1 MAGASLRQDRVES
14 WELGT
19 GGSSF
24 QPETLPVKK
33 NESVAEATA
42 LGMIKER
49 VVAWRGGRAVTS
61 RRTTNL
67 LVDRGD
73 ADCWELG
80 KSNSGTSIGSG
91 GSSRRGSTPLS
102 TPQRVLPTGLQS
114 PASYSQATFK
124 KSSKQPTSSKL
135 REWGS
140 VSDTTLRT
148 LERDRRL
155 DTWLKRHGLSLPLV
169 KVAVQTAIAML
180 GICLWMTV
188 PLIYG
193 VTLDEWSSPSWAGI
207 TVILLLEPTAGAT
220 LAKTVLRV
228 GGTVVGACFSSWLLE
243 ALRFAL
249 PAVDATLVCCTLP
262 PFCAL
267 CAYCKARYKPY
278 AYFWTVC
285 SLTPTI
291 VVLFS
296 FTEPE
301 EQRWYFAVYR
311 CLNVVLGAL
320 LVLAIAKIPPLAVC
334 APHAP
339 PAPYAPPAPP
349 APPASPAPPP
359 P

>member
-155 DTWLKRHGLSLPLV
+155 DT
-169 KVAVQTAIAML
+169 
-180 GICLWMTV
+180 
-188 PLIYG
+188 
-193 VTLDEWSSPSWAGI
+193 
-207 TVILLLEPTAGAT
+207 
-220 LAKTVLRV
+220 
-228 GGTVVGACFSSWLLE
+228 
-243 ALRFAL
+243 
-249 PAVDATLVCCTLP
+249 
-262 PFCAL
+262 
-267 CAYCKARYKPY
+267 
-278 AYFWTVC
+278 
-285 SLTPTI
+285 
-291 VVLFS
+291 
-296 FTEPE
+296 
-301 EQRWYFAVYR
+301 
-311 CLNVVLGAL
+311 
-320 LVLAIAKIPPLAVC
+320 
-334 APHAP
+334 
-339 PAPYAPPAPP
+339 
-349 APPASPAPPP
+349 
-359 P
+359 